1 MDTFWPLG
9 DVEQG
14 NSMGRMPVCSIR
26 DYLQFMTEPTMNQII
41 KMRYQGPLGGGG
53 RFSQN
58 SSTMVNREILGGGE
72 GLGEIFENFCNHG
85 EQ

>member
-53 RFSQN
+53 
-58 SSTMVNREILGGGE
+58 
-72 GLGEIFENFCNHG
+72 GEIFTKFFNHG
-85 EQ
+85 EQGNIRRRRRIGGDFRKFLQPW

>member
-53 RFSQN
+53 GDFHK
-58 SSTMVNREILGGGE
+58 ILQPWRTGKY
-72 GLGEIFENFCNHG
+72 
-85 EQ
+85 